1 MATSISLDA
10 ILSMLQPLN
19 VKSKR
24 WLVVKLY
31 EQVGDDEMILGSNA
45 YGRAVDD
52 VHSGRV
58 AEYDSSED
66 LFKAFGI

>member
-1 MATSISLDA
+1 MPTNISLDA
-10 ILSMLQPLN
+10 ILSMLQPLDTE
-19 VKSKR
+19 SKR
-24 WLVVKLY
+24 WMAGKLY
-31 EQVGDDEMILGSNA
+31 EQVGEDEMILGSNA